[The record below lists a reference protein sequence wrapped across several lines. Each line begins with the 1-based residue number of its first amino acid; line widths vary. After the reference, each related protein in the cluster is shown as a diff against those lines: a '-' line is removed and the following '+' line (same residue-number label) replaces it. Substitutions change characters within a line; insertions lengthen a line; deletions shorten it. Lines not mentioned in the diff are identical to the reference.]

1 MSLGNPSASPLQTLR
16 DRFQGRPDSEHG
28 QALTRLAITVV
39 FLVYL
44 AGAASFGAGTSAEL
58 LPALAVVGV
67 EALVG
72 IGLLL
77 AIARQPGV
85 SHGRR
90 VIGMLADYGAVG
102 ALMFLLGEVTAP
114 LYVVLMWV
122 TIGNGLR
129 YGTGFLYK
137 AIGLATVAFL
147 AVILATPYWRANP
160 AMAWGLL
167 VGLVAIPAYLISLL
181 RDLRRAGEEAR
192 RANAAKSRFLANMSH
207 EFRSPLNGIIGMAE
221 LLSSTRLS
229 PEQRECADVIQTSAQ
244 TLLLLVEDVLDISAI
259 EAGKLKRQDS
269 DFAPRELLRRV
280 RTMLQPL
287 AAGKSLQFTV
297 DLPDEVP
304 LRLHGDVG
312 HLNQILLN
320 LAHNAIKFTDTG
332 GVRIDVIVRGRDADR
347 VALRFS
353 VRDTGVG
360 VPEEYKD
367 RIFSAFEQVDSGP
380 TRRFGGT
387 GLGTTI
393 AKTLTELLGG
403 RIGLEDNPGGGTHFW
418 VDLSFGIAAEPE
430 AASVDDGKVIAFDDP
445 FVRHRARVRPL
456 RILVADD
463 QPANRLVLQRLLEKA
478 GHSTLFAE
486 DGEQALEQLE
496 EHEVDAAIVDL
507 HMPVMG
513 GLEMIKQARVMQ
525 AGGVR
530 TPILVLSA
538 DATVDA
544 VRETEAAGAYA
555 FLTKPVVA
563 SRLLESLAE
572 IAGGA
577 DEPAVARKDR
587 LVPTLRTDV
596 LEELAG
602 MGLGRDFLADFA
614 DQCLRDASRSLA
626 EAERAAAGSR
636 WEAVREAAHA
646 LKGVSENLGAQ
657 ALVERST
664 EIMRSSDAVLSK
676 DWRRHVGLLG
686 TVLEATAAQVR
697 REVARI
703 AAQPGG
709 ENASRPPDHES
720 G

>member
-1 MSLGNPSASPLQTLR
+1 MSWSARLFPSFAQ
-16 DRFQGRPDSEHG
+16 RPDTEHA
-28 QALTRLAITVV
+28 QALVRLVIAAILLT
-39 FLVYL
+39 YL
-44 AGAASFGAGTSAEL
+44 AGVASNGGASREVQL
-58 LPALAVVGV
+58 SFFV
-67 EALVG
+67 
-72 IGLLL
+72 LL
-77 AIARQPGV
+77 AETVLGLGLVVAIMLRPGV
-85 SHGRR
+85 SHVRR
-90 VIGMLADYGAVG
+90 VIGMLGDYGTLA
-102 ALMFLLGEVTAP
+102 AMMTLKGEVLAP
-114 LYVVLMWV
+114 LYVIILWV
-122 TIGNGLR
+122 TVGNGLR
-129 YGTGFLYK
+129 YGTRYLFAAMAMAL
-137 AIGLATVAFL
+137 LTFATVM
-147 AVILATPYWRANP
+147 TQTEYWRQNP
-160 AMAWGLL
+160 YLAWGLL
-167 VGLVAIPAYLISLL
+167 IGLVAIPGYLISLL

-221 LLSSTRLS
+221 LLGSTRLS

-577 DEPAVARKDR
+577 EEPAVARKDR